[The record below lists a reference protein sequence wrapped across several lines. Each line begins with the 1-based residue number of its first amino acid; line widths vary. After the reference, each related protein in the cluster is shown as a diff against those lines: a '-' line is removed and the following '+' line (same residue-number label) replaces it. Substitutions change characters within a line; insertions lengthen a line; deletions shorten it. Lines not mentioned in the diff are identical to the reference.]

1 MNKDERQAEK
11 EQDLVKAN
19 GPPKTSNEKKF
30 SSEDLLPTGG
40 GSHSI
45 QEILADI
52 TQVACFF
59 ILKLFTQSENIFRV
73 RARLYLSLFHLFAA
87 NSKNI

>member
-19 GPPKTSNEKKF
+19 GPPKTSNEKF
-30 SSEDLLPTGG
+30 SSEDLLPRGG

-45 QEILADI
+45 QNILADI